1 MNTQDILARVIDAAR
16 PYAVIKAANTSRAY
30 NAESVA
36 HEMHARLSNL
46 AADLAAQVR
55 NEYAASSGRLNAVQ
69 AITRMLDAVKKI
81 DTRPALAY
89 AWEDAEGRQCACD
102 GYRAFRLNTE
112 NHLPLEPRPENA
124 GEPIHLE
131 KIFPAYAIDN
141 PDMALELPTAQELK
155 AHIALKRA
163 EWTGKRSEFTCNWD
177 FGEGKPAVN
186 ASFLLDTLAVMGDG
200 VRAFAVAKTG
210 KMNSLAMLWFTS
222 ERGDALL
229 LPVRKDNETGD
240 ALNAASAES
249 EADRIQRRRAYNAD
263 TVKRLLD
270 DYRVN
275 LERNAEYAMTPDQF
289 AVLACHM
296 EQAAA

>member
-1 MNTQDILARVIDAAR
+1 MNTQDILARVFDALA
-16 PYAVIKAANTSRAY
+16 PYAVIETANTSRAY

-36 HEMHARLSNL
+36 HEMSARLKNL

-55 NEYAASSGRLNAVQ
+55 NEYAAASGRLNGAQ
-69 AITRMLDAVKKI
+69 AITRMLYAVKKQ
-81 DTRPALAY
+81 DKRPDLAY
-89 AWEDAEGRQCACD
+89 AWEDADGRQCACD
-102 GYRAFRLNTE
+102 GFRAFRLNAE
-112 NHLPLEPRPENA
+112 NHLPMEPRPGDA
-124 GEPIHLE
+124 GKPIDLD
-131 KIFPAYAIDN
+131 KVFPARPIDD
-141 PDMALELPTAQELK
+141 PAMALELPTAQELK

-163 EWTGKRSEFTCNWD
+163 EWTGKKSQFACEWD

-186 ASFLLDTLAVMGDG
+186 ALYLLDALAVMGDG

-240 ALNAASAES
+240 ALKAASAES

-263 TVKRLLD
+263 TVKRMLD
-270 DYRVN
+270 YYRENV
-275 LERNAEYAMTPDQF
+275 ERDPEYAMTPDYF
-289 AVLACHM
+289 AVLASHL